1 MPPQKRGRR
10 HDRVQFPQCLAPDCL
25 RFPRKERSLGV
36 GETNALAAQL
46 LLQEAILGLEE
57 FNDNEL
63 VAMDPA

>member
-1 MPPQKRGRR
+1 MPPQQRVRR
-10 HDRVQFPQCLAPDCL
+10 HDRIQLQQCLAPDRL
-25 RFPRKERSLGV
+25 RLPREERTLGV
-36 GETNALAAQL
+36 GEPNALAAQL